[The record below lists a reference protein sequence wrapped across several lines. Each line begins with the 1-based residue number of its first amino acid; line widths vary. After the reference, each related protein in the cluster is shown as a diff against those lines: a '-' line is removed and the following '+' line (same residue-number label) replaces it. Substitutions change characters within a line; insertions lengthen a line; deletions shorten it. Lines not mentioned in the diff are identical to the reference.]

1 MGFWVC
7 PHCAAKEDLVVA
19 TFPICSQV
27 LKSWEEGDNIIK
39 TAEAPL
45 VGAPPQVVPAIVRWP
60 LPSFSPEVPTITC
73 WQCQGSLQ
81 EKDYYL
87 TDSEVQSSNKK
98 RLLIAGLFILLN
110 WAAWG
115 VLMNLRLS
123 AWLYIPFF
131 LISLSVAFFKKYK
144 LKESL
149 RPPEVYHQ
157 NPLTYSVEQREQ
169 REQSP
174 SEPLPQLP
182 KWPPDEG

>member
-1 MGFWVC
+1 MGFWGC

-27 LKSWEEGDNIIK
+27 LKSWEDGATGSFT
-39 TAEAPL
+39 TAM
-45 VGAPPQVVPAIVRWP
+45 
-60 LPSFSPEVPTITC
+60 PSFLPEVPTITC

-87 TDSEVQSSNKK
+87 TDSEVQSSIKK

-115 VLMNLRLS
+115 VLMKLRLS

-169 REQSP
+169 SP

>member
-7 PHCAAKEDLVVA
+7 PHCAAKEDLVLSK
-19 TFPICSQV
+19 FPICNQA
-27 LKSWEEGDNIIK
+27 LKSWEKEDTIIQ
-39 TAEAPL
+39 TGEAPL
-45 VGAPPQVVPAIVRWP
+45 VGASPQSPRVMPYRP
-60 LPSFSPEVPTITC
+60 LPSFMPEVPTIAC

-87 TDSEVQSSNKK
+87 TDSEVQSSKKK

-115 VLMNLRLS
+115 VLVKLRLS

-149 RPPEVYHQ
+149 RPPEVYRQ
-157 NPLTYSVEQREQ
+157 DPLAYRPRGLQ
-169 REQSP
+169 QSP
-174 SEPLPQLP
+174 SEPLP
-182 KWPPDEG
+182 KCTSDEG